1 MCPQIAWIHPN
12 LYKTKALTQILVW
25 ICSRVYETQ
34 EAHGPN
40 SLHDKYSY
48 QYKMLLILPQKI
60 LISLIIIENLNSFD
74 PRMLCAKFG

>member
-25 ICSRVYETQ
+25 LCSRVYETQ

-40 SLHDKYSY
+40 SLHNKYSY
-48 QYKMLLILPQKI
+48 QYKMLLILREKNPY
-60 LISLIIIENLNSFD
+60 LLNNNWKLEFPWPKD
-74 PRMLCAKFG
+74 DLC